1 MFDRRMG
8 RVPARM
14 RVPFAVAVGLLGLAG
29 LAACS
34 GSGGHSSSSKAAESA
49 DATGMAGSA
58 RTGFTADQLKGAL
71 LTHIN
76 GTGPTTAPNAGSYAS
91 LPEIQ
96 AAVTQMLGTTITPKE
111 CEQATVLQGADL
123 DTGALGGVPAAAVN
137 FRVGTDAV
145 SEVLASPADSAVA
158 VALDKP
164 VPAGCTHYSATAGGK
179 TSQYAVKQDWV
190 QGIGMQSARI
200 LNIRSPKQGSN
211 VWSVLYRGHGFVG
224 AITVTGPNASEAAVR
239 ELGQQ
244 AYAYAAQY
252 LRG

>member
-14 RVPFAVAVGLLGLAG
+14 RVPFAVAVGLLGLSG

-34 GSGGHSSSSKAAESA
+34 GSGGNSSGSRAAESA
-49 DATGMAGSA
+49 DATGKAGNAS
-58 RTGFTADQLKGAL
+58 TGFTAGQLKNAL
-71 LTHIN
+71 LTRIN
-76 GTGPTTAPNAGSYAS
+76 GTGPTTAPDAGSYAS

-96 AAVTQMLGTTITPKE
+96 AAATQMLGTTITPKE
-111 CEQATVLQGADL
+111 CELATVLQGADL
-123 DTGALGGVPAAAVN
+123 DTGALGGAPAAFVN
-137 FRVGTDAV
+137 FRIGTDGV

-158 VALDKP
+158 VALDKL
-164 VPAGCTHYSATAGGK
+164 VPAGCAHYSATAGGK
-179 TSQYAVKQDWV
+179 TFQYAVKQDWV
-190 QGIGMQSARI
+190 QGIGMQSARV
-200 LNIRSPKQGSN
+200 LNISSPKQESN

-224 AITVTGPNASEAAVR
+224 TITVVGPNASEAAVR

-252 LRG
+252 LGG

>member
-1 MFDRRMG
+1 
-8 RVPARM
+8 M

-34 GSGGHSSSSKAAESA
+34 GSGGNSSSNGATESA
-49 DATGMAGSA
+49 DASGASTA
-58 RTGFTADQLKGAL
+58 FTANQLKHAL
-71 LTHIN
+71 LTRIN
-76 GTGPTTAPNAGSYAS
+76 GTGPATAPDAGSYAS

-96 AAVTQMLGTTITPKE
+96 AAATQMLGTTITPKE

-123 DTGALGGVPAAAVN
+123 DTGALGGAPAAVVN
-137 FRVGTDAV
+137 FRVGTDDV
-145 SEVLASPADSAVA
+145 SEVLASTAHSAGA
-158 VALDKP
+158 TALGKP
-164 VPAGCTHYSATAGGK
+164 VPAGCTHYSATARGK
-179 TSQYAVKQDWV
+179 TFQYAVKQDWV

-224 AITVTGPNASEAAVR
+224 AITVVGPNASEAAAR

-244 AYAYAAQY
+244 AYAYATQY
-252 LRG
+252 LGG